1 MTFEVVLRGR
11 RMAVEV
17 EPSPGHLIVR
27 AGGDAVAVRLEQT
40 AGSECWRL
48 EVGGRTLPVRMR
60 QEAGQVLVTVGAVRV
75 PVTIRRALPIPS
87 RRPEAVEGAE
97 RLEVRAPMPGL
108 VVEVPCEAGAE
119 VHTGS
124 AVAIVEAMKMQME
137 VPAPASGVIEE
148 IRVRAGQEVA
158 GGQVLAVIRAPS
170 PAPAGEAER

>member
-1 MTFEVVLRGR
+1 
-11 RMAVEV
+11 MAVEV

-27 AGGDAVAVRLEQT
+27 AGGEAAAVRLEQV

-48 EVGGRTLPVRMR
+48 EAGGRTMPVRIK

-87 RRPEAVEGAE
+87 RRPGAGAGAD

-108 VVEVPCEAGAE
+108 VVEVPCEAGAG
-119 VHTGS
+119 VRAGG

-148 IRVRAGQEVA
+148 VRVRTGQEVA
-158 GGQVLAVIRAPS
+158 GGQVLAVIRVAS
-170 PAPAGEAER
+170 PAAAGEAGL